1 MRTLPIVITNCWT
14 FSQIFGFFDMK
25 IQWRDPTGGSS
36 FLRIG
41 LSDLKRRREIFN
53 VPAAIGRG
61 VAKPTTTKVQWGVMT
76 LVCTDTGWIRVE
88 K

>member
-53 VPAAIGRG
+53 VPAAIGRVLPSPPRRKCNG
-61 VAKPTTTKVQWGVMT
+61 
-76 LVCTDTGWIRVE
+76 E
-88 K
+88 